1 MTPGVSV
8 FHQGGGS
15 GSGGSGD
22 VVGPA
27 SGTDNALVRFDGAT
41 GKLVQNGL
49 ASESDSGVITADG
62 LLIYPGG
69 NQSADEKVQVGAAT
83 ILIASDIPIKFYND
97 PDISSG
103 SPDVGLERS
112 AAGTLEVTNGSTGQG
127 NLTAARLDVDNLR
140 LDGNTLSA
148 TDANGSVIA
157 AYAGTGA
164 LCINSTTSSD
174 PALRSTGS
182 GGLRVVHA
190 DAPTAPSDLHAQSLR
205 LYQSGFT
212 TSSFVL
218 AAGAGAYMG
227 VYDVSGTP
235 RIKFTRS
242 SNAENAHDAG
252 VSSPAAGIVAVDN
265 GSTGG
270 GALQL
275 KEMTAPAA
283 LADTARIFTEDNGLG
298 KTRLMVQF
306 GTGAAVLLA
315 IEV

>member
-1 MTPGVSV
+1 MSV
-8 FHQGGGS
+8 IAA
-15 GSGGSGD
+15 GSGGGGGGVSG
-22 VVGPA
+22 
-27 SGTDNALVRFDGAT
+27 
-41 GKLVQNGL
+41 
-49 ASESDSGVITADG
+49 
-62 LLIYPGG
+62 
-69 NQSADEKVQVGAAT
+69 
-83 ILIASDIPIKFYND
+83 
-97 PDISSG
+97 
-103 SPDVGLERS
+103 
-112 AAGTLEVTNGSTGQG
+112 
-127 NLTAARLDVDNLR
+127 LTAANGGTALADNKVVRGDGTTGIQGSLLDITDAGVATGLTQFNVDNLR
-140 LDGNTLSA
+140 EDGNTLSA
-148 TDANGSVIA
+148 TDANGSVIV

-164 LCINSTTSSD
+164 LCLNSTTSSD

-265 GSTGG
+265 GGTGG

-275 KEMTAPAA
+275 KEMTAPSA